1 MPSCVD
7 AFSGAIPPPRWLIT
21 LRVSMG
27 LFLAGYTDTNT
38 VQRAGIFISGMS
50 GNMVDATIYTVK
62 GGDSDRVPLH
72 LLAYLYFRCDRP

>member
-1 MPSCVD
+1 
-7 AFSGAIPPPRWLIT
+7 
-21 LRVSMG
+21 MG

-62 GGDSDRVPLH
+62 GGTWSWPLH
-72 LLAYLYFRCDRP
+72 LVLRVHLKLLEHLL